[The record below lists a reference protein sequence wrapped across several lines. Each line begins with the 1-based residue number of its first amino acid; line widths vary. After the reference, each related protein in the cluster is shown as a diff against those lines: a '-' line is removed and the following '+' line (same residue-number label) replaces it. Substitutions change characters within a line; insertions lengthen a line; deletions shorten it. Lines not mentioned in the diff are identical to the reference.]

1 MRRRRP
7 SAAALDGGPPRD
19 PEVHPSMWEMQM
31 ADELDGPQDQG
42 DAGPEGSHY
51 YRDMADSGEFS
62 KASTQEEWV
71 PFHILRLEQKVGSQG
86 QRP

>member
-42 DAGPEGSHY
+42 DAGPEARTTTGTW
-51 YRDMADSGEFS
+51 RTP
-62 KASTQEEWV
+62 ASSAR
-71 PFHILRLEQKVGSQG
+71 PPRNGFHFTS
-86 QRP
+86 